1 MNRKTKLFRTLAAA
15 LFLGIVLTAAAPSVY
30 AKSKLEKSVETIVN
44 GTVEKKDAPKVKLK
58 KLFTYVT
65 YKKTGK
71 SGKVTK
77 ENYGYAGARP
87 TVVRGKVVRGW
98 EQKGWPAVF
107 AQEMITNR
115 KGSCYH
121 FAALYG
127 MLAKKATGYPV
138 RVAVG
143 KTTGFG
149 AIRDHAW
156 TEVKIGKTWYVC
168 DTNLDK
174 YSGVD
179 SLTYFLKKR
188 SSLKKIYNKYKSVK
202 TYTIK
207 F

>member
-1 MNRKTKLFRTLAAA
+1 MRGEYSTRQKREMMQYLSGHGMEHYTVDGF
-15 LFLGIVLTAAAPSVY
+15 
-30 AKSKLEKSVETIVN
+30 VE
-44 GTVEKKDAPKVKLK
+44 AM
-58 KLFTYVT
+58 
-65 YKKTGK
+65 
-71 SGKVTK
+71 K
-77 ENYGYAGARP
+77 EEG
-87 TVVRGKVVRGW
+87 
-98 EQKGWPAVF
+98 
-107 AQEMITNR
+107 
-115 KGSCYH
+115 
-121 FAALYG
+121 
-127 MLAKKATGYPV
+127 
-138 RVAVG
+138 VAVG